1 MRTPQRYIA
10 PMSNP
15 SNVFITG
22 ASSGIGAATALLL
35 VRSGHRVFGC
45 ARRENQLQSVADRLS
60 SDLRHNFVTRALD
73 VMNVEDHLKAV
84 SDCASTF
91 GSIDVAIP
99 NAGLGIFEN
108 LADAALEDWHTM
120 VDVNIKGVLNTLHC
134 CLPHL
139 KASKGLV
146 VNIGS
151 VASRKVF
158 AESGVYCATKHAVL
172 ALGEAIRQD
181 LKSEV
186 ASTTVCPGAVDTA
199 FIEQTRN
206 PELLNQFRPNFKKGM
221 RPEFVAEHVLYAI
234 ESRGNGIVSDITLRP
249 DFI

>member
-1 MRTPQRYIA
+1 
-10 PMSNP
+10 MSNP
-15 SNVFITG
+15 SNIFITG

-45 ARRENQLQSVADRLS
+45 ARREDQLQSVANRLPS
-60 SDLRHNFVTRALD
+60 GLRPNLVTRVLD
-73 VMNVEDHLKAV
+73 VMDVEDHIQAV
-84 SDCASTF
+84 SDCAAQF

-108 LADAALEDWHTM
+108 MADAALEDWHTM
-120 VDVNIKGVLNTLHC
+120 VDVNVKGVLNTLHC

-151 VASRKVF
+151 VASRNVF
-158 AESGVYCATKHAVL
+158 PQSGVYCATKHAVL

-206 PELLNQFRPNFKKGM
+206 PELLDQFRPNFKKGM
-221 RPEFVAEHVLYAI
+221 QPEFIAEHVLHAI
-234 ESRGNGIVSDITLRP
+234 EGRGKGIVSDITLRP

>member
-1 MRTPQRYIA
+1 
-10 PMSNP
+10 MSNP

-45 ARRENQLQSVADRLS
+45 ARRENQLQSVADRLP
-60 SDLRHNFVTRALD
+60 SDLRHNFVTRVLD
-73 VMNVEDHLKAV
+73 VMNVEDHLQAV

-120 VDVNIKGVLNTLHC
+120 VDVNVKGVLNTLHC

-151 VASRKVF
+151 VASRNVF

-199 FIEQTRN
+199 FIEQTQN
-206 PELLNQFRPNFKKGM
+206 PELRSQFRPNFKKGM

-234 ESRGNGIVSDITLRP
+234 ESRGKGIVSDITLRP